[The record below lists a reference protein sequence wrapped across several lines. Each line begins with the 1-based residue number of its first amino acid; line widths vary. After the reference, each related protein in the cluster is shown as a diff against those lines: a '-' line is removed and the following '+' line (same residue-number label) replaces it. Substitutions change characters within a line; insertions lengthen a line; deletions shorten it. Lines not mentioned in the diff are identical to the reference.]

1 MPLEI
6 IMASLGVASL
16 IISVYTLLRSWTTRD
31 AERDIQITIK
41 DKSGKTTEFMVDSEN
56 IPRIVDFLQKMTKD
70 FELPETQD
78 EADRVREQT
87 TENHT

>member
-41 DKSGKTTEFMVDSEN
+41 DKSGETTEFMVDREN

>member
-70 FELPETQD
+70 FEFPETQD